1 MAKTI
6 YKKKIKNG
14 KEYYFFRLRHKNLRK
29 PKDIYAPTEKELK
42 EKIKNITKDLDNNI
56 KDTKEYF
63 DTFFTEWLFN
73 IRFLKLKETSK
84 NIYESI
90 YRVYIKKCEL
100 SDIKVNELCV
110 SDIQKY
116 YNNLIKK
123 GATPHT
129 VVQIHKLINPFIR
142 YLYDNDII
150 IKDFT
155 RAIQLPK
162 DDEKTKLEKA
172 DRINPF
178 TLEEQKKF
186 IQIIKGDDYEVLYLT
201 ALYSGLRRG
210 ELLAL
215 TWNDIN
221 FEKAYIDVNKTM
233 SVVSEVSEEGRGDS
247 KIIVQTPKTK
257 GSVRRVDIPASLV
270 NVLRRYKIKQAETIL
285 KSNGKY
291 KSDNLVFANRKGQY
305 LAPSYVTRKL
315 KIILI
320 DNDMKVRRFHDLRHT
335 YATRLFELGENPKTV
350 QTLLGHSNIGTT
362 LNTYTHV
369 LDKSRSK
376 TVSKLD
382 NLFNE
387 FNGGK

>member
-1 MAKTI
+1 MPKTI

-14 KEYYFFRLRHKNLRK
+14 KEYFFFRLRHKNLRK

-90 YRVYIKKCEL
+90 YRIYIKECEL
-100 SDIKVNELCV
+100 SDIKVNEICV
-110 SDIQKY
+110 ADVQKY

-162 DDEKTKLEKA
+162 EDEKTKLKKAEK
-172 DRINPF
+172 INPF

-186 IQIIKGDDYEVLYLT
+186 IQVIKGNNYEILYLT
-201 ALYSGLRRG
+201 ALYTGMRRG

-221 FEKAYIDVNKTM
+221 FDKGYIDVNKTM
-233 SVVSEVSEEGRGDS
+233 SLVSEVSEEGRGDN
-247 KIIVQTPKTK
+247 KIIVQTPKTR
-257 GSVRRVDIPASLV
+257 GSIRKVDIPVTLA
-270 NVLRRYKIKQAETIL
+270 NILRKYKIKQAESIL
-285 KSNGKY
+285 KSNGRYEKN
-291 KSDNLVFANRKGQY
+291 NLVFCNKNGKY

-315 KIILI
+315 KKTLI
-320 DNDMKVRRFHDLRHT
+320 DNGMEARRFHDLRHT
-335 YATRLFELGENPKTV
+335 YATRLFELDENPKTV

-369 LDKSRSK
+369 LDKSKSK
-376 TVSKLD
+376 TVSKLEV
-382 NLFNE
+382 LFNE
-387 FNGGK
+387 IEAK